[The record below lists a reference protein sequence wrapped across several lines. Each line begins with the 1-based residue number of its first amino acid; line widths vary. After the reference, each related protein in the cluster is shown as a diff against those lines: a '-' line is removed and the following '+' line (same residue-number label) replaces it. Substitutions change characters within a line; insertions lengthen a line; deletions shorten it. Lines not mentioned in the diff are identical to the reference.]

1 MTILDAIKERYSVRS
16 YKDIPIPKTVVAEVN
31 QEIDRC
37 NRESGLNIQLITDEE
52 RAFGGMMAH
61 YGKFSGVK
69 NYIALVGKKS
79 ADLDEKIGYYG
90 ERAAIKAQM
99 LGLNTCWVAMTFSK
113 RKCGAVVNRGEKLVC
128 VISVGYGET
137 QGTPHKSK
145 PVSVLCKTDRDIPKW
160 FAEGMEAAVLAPTA
174 VNQQKFMIE
183 LKDGKVFA
191 KSTGGFYTRKG

>member
-113 RKCGAVVNRGEKLVC
+113 RKCGAVVNRGEKLV
-128 VISVGYGET
+128 
-137 QGTPHKSK
+137 
-145 PVSVLCKTDRDIPKW
+145 
-160 FAEGMEAAVLAPTA
+160 
-174 VNQQKFMIE
+174 
-183 LKDGKVFA
+183 
-191 KSTGGFYTRKG
+191 

>member
-1 MTILDAIKERYSVRS
+1 MTILDAIKERHSVRS
-16 YKDIPIPKTVVAEVN
+16 YRDIPIPKDVVAEFN

-37 NRESGLNIQLITDEE
+37 NRESGLNIQLTTDEE

-90 ERAAIKAQM
+90 ERVAIKAQR

-137 QGTPHKSK
+137 QGVPHKSK
-145 PVSVLCKTDRDIPKW
+145 PVSALCKTDCDMPKW
-160 FAEGMEAAVLAPTA
+160 LSLIHIYRGCDCDF
-174 VNQQKFMIE
+174 
-183 LKDGKVFA
+183 
-191 KSTGGFYTRKG
+191 